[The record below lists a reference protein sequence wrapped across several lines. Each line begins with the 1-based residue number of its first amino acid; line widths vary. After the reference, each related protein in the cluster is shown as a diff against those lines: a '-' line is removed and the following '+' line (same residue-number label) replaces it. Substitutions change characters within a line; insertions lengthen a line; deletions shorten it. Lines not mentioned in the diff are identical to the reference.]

1 MVTGSWLNND
11 GLNLQYGTSKALPEI
26 AGDYVMYGDQ
36 REIECYL
43 NLAPDTVLVGGNT
56 LPGLLQYSTL
66 LFGANTT
73 TSQAAGIISLTTSIP
88 LQTSTNTLTGT
99 VSGIS
104 SPQLFLEAIEV
115 VTLIPMTASSATGIN
130 LGLVTA
136 QTGQATGPSTWW
148 VQVAPNAGVQLL
160 AGSAFVNSQFTT
172 VGQKVILYPTT
183 QIPAAAAGQGSWLVD
198 GNMPVTTTTTGAAAT
213 TPLAQNAFLSA
224 GAVGGT
230 YTGGLLKIRI
240 RYSYYGIINQ

>member
-1 MVTGSWLNND
+1 MVTGSWINND

-26 AGDYVMYGDQ
+26 GGDFLMYGDQ
-36 REIECYL
+36 REIEVYL
-43 NLAPDTVLVGGNT
+43 NLAADTVTYGGNT

-66 LFGANTT
+66 LFGSSST
-73 TSQAAGIISLTTSIP
+73 TSQAAGVISLTTLFPI
-88 LQTSTNTLTGT
+88 QTYTNTLTGT
-99 VSGIS
+99 VSGLS
-104 SPQLFLEAIEV
+104 GPQVNLESVEV

-136 QTGQATGPSTWW
+136 QTGQASGQPTWW

-160 AGSAFVNSQFTT
+160 NNLTNAMFTT

-183 QIPAAAAGQGSWLVD
+183 QIPAAAVGQGTWLID
-198 GNMPVTTTTTGAAAT
+198 GNMPVTTTTTTASASS
-213 TPLAQNAFLSA
+213 PLAQSAFLSA
-224 GAVGGT
+224 GAIGGT

-240 RYSYYGIINQ
+240 KYNIYGVINQ